1 MDDEPLHHANDKLF
15 KQGFSDPETAA
26 GFLNAYLPEE
36 IATAVDWPKLQLQP
50 GTFIDSRYRKH
61 ESDLLF
67 SAPLAGHEAHFYFL
81 FEHQT
86 DEDPGIA
93 LRLLRYM
100 VRIWEE
106 RLKSHPKH
114 PLRSSEPPQAP
125 PCHHR

>member
-26 GFLNAYLPEE
+26 GFLNAYLPEK

-67 SAPLAGHEAHFYFL
+67 SAPLAGH
-81 FEHQT
+81 
-86 DEDPGIA
+86 
-93 LRLLRYM
+93 
-100 VRIWEE
+100 
-106 RLKSHPKH
+106 
-114 PLRSSEPPQAP
+114 
-125 PCHHR
+125 